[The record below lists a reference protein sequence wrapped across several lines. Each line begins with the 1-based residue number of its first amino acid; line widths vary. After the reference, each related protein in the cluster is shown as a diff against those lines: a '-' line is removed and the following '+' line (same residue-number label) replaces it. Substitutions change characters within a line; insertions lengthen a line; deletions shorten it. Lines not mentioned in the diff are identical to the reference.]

1 VIYSYKKANEM
12 HCFSN
17 LFW

>member
-1 VIYSYKKANEM
+1 MKANEM
-12 HCFSN
+12 HCFSS

>member
-1 VIYSYKKANEM
+1 M

>member
-1 VIYSYKKANEM
+1 M
-12 HCFSN
+12 QCFSN